1 MFELKKNIKIA
12 WGVDI
17 LTYSRSSGITHASFS
32 SLYQFFFP
40 QDIQAFFDSVYISV
54 DIIFAMF
61 KQFHFF
67 TSTFDIRFFF
77 QLFSDGKYHMLP
89 TGELLIFAVNP
100 DDKHHGYR
108 CRTVDHVTGA
118 PVESSTLARLIVT
131 GEFVHFL
138 FIHFFLSS
146 SLYTEFNVS
155 EKINSTLRNDFS
167 IWLLNESSI
176 FKKKMANDYSRRIE

>member
-1 MFELKKNIKIA
+1 MPVFRPFIN
-12 WGVDI
+12 
-17 LTYSRSSGITHASFS
+17 FS
-32 SLYQFFFP
+32 SLRIFRLFSIPYISPSILFLLCLNNSIFLRQPLIYDFFF
-40 QDIQAFFDSVYISV
+40 
-54 DIIFAMF
+54 
-61 KQFHFF
+61 K
-67 TSTFDIRFFF
+67 
-77 QLFSDGKYHMLP
+77 LFSDGKYHMLP

-167 IWLLNESSI
+167 I
-176 FKKKMANDYSRRIE
+176 